1 MTDKLLIQKV
11 TQLMDNR
18 KGDKEVMKDYLE
30 LKKGVTPGLKKRL
43 ILKYFKN
50 NQVYI
55 YKFNRFVKNLKTIL

>member
-18 KGDKEVMKDYLE
+18 KGDKEVMKDYFE

-50 NQVYI
+50 N
-55 YKFNRFVKNLKTIL
+55 